1 MLNKSMTYLHTWT
14 IFVTYQPLCYHNVKH
29 FVSPP
34 YWRSI
39 KVFYDTQTRGARRAR
54 VVQWWEHLPPTNV
67 AWVWILTLN
76 TICGF
81 SLLIWNAWTCFNDYF
96 RIPKCYVGKQI
107 TIYHDQLPLTIYK
120 FLDPNSLSGNCV
132 HNIYFNVHNV
142 MVSLNGRPS
151 GEGVLVQTLVNISN
165 RTEPAV
171 LSNKTLK

>member
-1 MLNKSMTYLHTWT
+1 MVRALTSHQCGLSSNSD
-14 IFVTYQPLCYHNVKH
+14 IEYHM
-29 FVSPP
+29 
-34 YWRSI
+34 W
-39 KVFYDTQTRGARRAR
+39 
-54 VVQWWEHLPPTNV
+54 VQ
-67 AWVWILTLN
+67 
-76 TICGF
+76 
-81 SLLIWNAWTCFNDYF
+81 IWNAWTCFNDYF